1 MPEPKP
7 TINDADLDLLLA
19 EKDRDEPILTRP
31 RESDGEPRESLDSQ
45 ILAGLVSP

>member
-7 TINDADLDLLLA
+7 TISDADLDLLLA
-19 EKDRDEPILTRP
+19 EKDRDEPILTSP
-31 RESDGEPRESLDSQ
+31 RERDGEPRESLDSQ